1 MIRRFSYTAAAL
13 LLWALYAPVAVFA
26 AADSPDYYRNGYMLD
41 GRLAKKGYDWWW
53 HSLVAEN
60 KKTSELRPFFIEYY
74 VINPALGGAEPVLGQ
89 LPANKQQGIR
99 PSYAMIKAGTWGD
112 NSSVQIHNFYGI
124 TDFAAAKDTMNV
136 TIDNNTA
143 TDTAL
148 VGSVKVTPEE
158 AAAHPEY
165 MSDAGEMSWN
175 LTADKLLS
183 YSVGY
188 GTSELFVKLNAF
200 QMFWHVQGM
209 LTHYTGTII
218 YNGEEYIVR
227 PDTSFGYQ
235 DKNWGSDYTNPWVWL
250 NCNNFKSAVTGTKL
264 GNTSLDVGGGKPLLF
279 GMSMGEKLIIAFYY
293 VGDLYEFNFSKFW
306 TNTHEEVDCGIRDNE
321 VYWKIAA
328 WNTEA
333 AIEISFTCPKS
344 HMQLFNYENPL
355 GQKNYTELWN
365 GGYASGTVTF
375 YKKRGLH
382 YMLIDKLEGILG
394 GCEYGKY

>member
-1 MIRRFSYTAAAL
+1 MKRNIIFTAAVL
-13 LLWALYAPVAVFA
+13 LLWTLCSPVA
-26 AADSPDYYRNGYMLD
+26 AADSPDYNRNGYMLD

-74 VINPALGGAEPVLGQ
+74 VVNPALGGAEPVLGQ
-89 LPANKQQGIR
+89 LPANKQQGKR

-124 TDFAAAKDTMNV
+124 ADFSAAKDTMNV
-136 TIDNNTA
+136 IIDNNTA
-143 TDTAL
+143 TETSL

-175 LTADKLLS
+175 LSVDKQLS

-209 LTHYTGTII
+209 LTRYSGTII

-227 PDTSFGYQ
+227 PESSFGYQ
-235 DKNWGSDYTNPWVWL
+235 DKNWGSDFTNPWVWL
-250 NCNNFKSAVTGTKL
+250 NCNNFKSDVTGAQL
-264 GNTSLDVGGGKPLLF
+264 DNTSLDVGGGKPLVF
-279 GMSMGEKLIIAFYY
+279 GMSLGERVIIAFYY
-293 VGDLYEFNFSKFW
+293 EGDLYEFNFSKFW
-306 TNTHEEVDCGIRDNE
+306 TNTHEQVNCGVRENE
-321 VYWKIAA
+321 VFWNIAA
-328 WNTEA
+328 WNPEA

-365 GGYASGTVTF
+365 GGYASGTVRF
-375 YKKRGLH
+375 YKKHGLN
-382 YMLIDKLEGILG
+382 YLLIDKLEGSLG
-394 GCEYGKY
+394 GCEFGKY